1 MFGGA
6 MAVEPIGEAT
16 TPASTRSHHKSQQLV
31 EVQILIT
38 QSLKLGYIRS
48 MSTLVQ
54 TFYITSRL
62 HIINNPFFLTHGLS
76 LQACRLHLSWSNT
89 YMGDSRPYWRVA
101 MSSTCNPP
109 SPDTSDCRPPSFSHL
124 HELLLPPFHLCRSF
138 YEDSES
144 ICLDLNNLYLEN
156 L

>member
-6 MAVEPIGEAT
+6 MAVEPRRG
-16 TPASTRSHHKSQQLV
+16 HHPRLHPQSPQV
-31 EVQILIT
+31 IT
-38 QSLKLGYIRS
+38 
-48 MSTLVQ
+48 
-54 TFYITSRL
+54 TSRSSNIDYTKSETRL
-62 HIINNPFFLTHGLS
+62 YQVNVHIGSNILYNIAATYIINNPFFLTHGLS

-144 ICLDLNNLYLEN
+144 ICLDLNNLHLEN